1 MDVHLRPVLGVVR
14 AVKEK
19 EGYGFIKVEGASS
32 TMNDGVFDVKLRMN
46 VKRDRGEVPPPSTI
60 SDLLGKYP
68 LKMVFHNYISYPKII
83 VSNLDE

>member
-46 VKRDRGEVPPPSTI
+46 VKRDRGEVPPLVPLVTYWGST
-60 SDLLGKYP
+60 
-68 LKMVFHNYISYPKII
+68 H
-83 VSNLDE
+83 